1 MARGILATLGA
12 LLAAPQVVQAAS
24 QTRED
29 HSGLVVW
36 AFLGFCALIIVMQL
50 LPALLVSLGI
60 VKGIAQREG
69 KQSEP
74 QKSESHS

>member
-1 MARGILATLGA
+1 MAKGILASLGA
-12 LLAAPQVVQAAS
+12 LLAAPQIAQAAS
-24 QTRED
+24 QARED

-60 VKGIAQREG
+60 VKGIARREG
-69 KQSEP
+69 EQSEP